1 VAGELNPTTVD
12 LDAFLGSMT
21 SALISASE
29 GVAAAT
35 TASGHR
41 YVVPEISVAI
51 AMSFTYESGKVK
63 GWIRKS
69 TETHSQQLDS
79 QVTFRIVTVPPRAD
93 SAGVGPLPER
103 VVTDVVTRVD
113 PQV

>member
-1 VAGELNPTTVD
+1 MAGELNPTTVD
-12 LDAFLGSMT
+12 LDAFLASMT

-41 YVVPEISVAI
+41 YVVPEISVSV

-69 TETHSQQLDS
+69 TESHTQQLDS

-93 SAGVGPLPER
+93 AGGVTPPAEHA
-103 VVTDVVTRVD
+103 VTDSTRVD
-113 PQV
+113 QPG

>member
-12 LDAFLGSMT
+12 LDAFLASMT

-41 YVVPEISVAI
+41 YVVPEISVSV

-69 TETHSQQLDS
+69 TESHTQQLDS
-79 QVTFRIVTVPPRAD
+79 QVTFRIVTVPPRTD
-93 SAGVGPLPER
+93 AGGAAPTLER
-103 VVTDVVTRVD
+103 VVTEPARVD
-113 PQV
+113 RPG